1 MYEMRLDKNKESTT
15 SHTRE
20 IEDSRKAL
28 QLGIDLVKSA
38 KNEVLLIFST
48 AMAFHRQEKM
58 GIINMLQEIATRGV
72 PVRILTPKDDAIKE
86 LVESVNS
93 TNRFHVRFSM
103 PDLQSKITILIVD
116 KTHSLIVELKDDSK
130 ESSYDAMGL
139 STYTNSKTTVL
150 SYASIFESLWST
162 LELHENIKESNK
174 RLVRSNLQL
183 SLAEKKY
190 RNLYENSPS
199 MLRSITPDGILI
211 DCNKVYAKSLGYE
224 KEEAIGMS
232 IYEHTA
238 EGSVDDLRN
247 HMAKWKVTEHVS
259 TMELWMKRKDGIIFP
274 ALMVGTSLYD
284 ESGALIG
291 RTVALTNLTDI
302 HKARLQLQERE
313 VLLREQFEE
322 LKILNKKLEMQ
333 DRMQKEFINV
343 AAHELRTPI
352 QPIIGLAEVLRD
364 KEGEISSQTHLI
376 DTIIESGKRLRRMAE
391 NILDVTKIEGGA
403 LQIHKESINLKDL
416 LYDLFQDFYY
426 RLQSNYKEKRIKLK
440 LEVHDDILVMA
451 DRARITQVLMNLFN
465 NALKF
470 TDDGMIIITVEKNA
484 ESVTVQVRDTG
495 IGIEDSVMPLLFT
508 KFAACSKTGNGL
520 GLFISKSIIE
530 AHGGRMWAE
539 NNKQGHGSTFGFVLP
554 TQ

>member
-1 MYEMRLDKNKESTT
+1 MIIDPSQAETIH
-15 SHTRE
+15 HTQE
-20 IEDSRKAL
+20 IEDPRKAL
-28 QLGIDLVKSA
+28 QLGIDLVKAA
-38 KNEVLLIFST
+38 KSEILLIFST

-58 GIINMLQEIATRGV
+58 GVINLLQKIATEKDV
-72 PVRILTPKDDAIKE
+72 QVRILTPKDDTIKE
-86 LVESVNS
+86 LVENVN
-93 TNRFHVRFSM
+93 NIDRFHVRFSM
-103 PDLQSKITILIVD
+103 PDLQSKTTILVVD
-116 KTHSLIVELKDDSK
+116 KTHSLIVELKDDLK
-130 ESSYDAMGL
+130 NSSYDAMGL
-139 STYTNSKTTVL
+139 STYTNSKATVL

-199 MLRSITPDGILI
+199 MLRSITFDGILI
-211 DCNKVYAKSLGYE
+211 DCNKVYAKSLGYT

-238 EGSVDDLRN
+238 EGSIDDLRN
-247 HMAKWKVTEHVS
+247 HMEKWKVTQHVS
-259 TMELWMKRKDGIIFP
+259 QMELWMKRKDGIIFP
-274 ALMVGTSLYD
+274 ALMVGTSLYN
-284 ESGALIG
+284 ESGELTG

-302 HKARLQLQERE
+302 HKARMQLQERE
-313 VLLREQFEE
+313 VLMKEQFDE
-322 LKILNKKLEMQ
+322 LKILNKKLEIQ

-376 DTIIESGKRLRRMAE
+376 DTIIESGKRLRKVAE
-391 NILDVTKIEGGA
+391 NILDVTKIESGT
-403 LQIHKESINLKDL
+403 LQINKESINLKDL

-426 RLQSNYKEKRIKLK
+426 RLQSNYKEKHINLK
-440 LEVHDDILVMA
+440 LEVHDDIPVMA
-451 DRARITQVLMNLFN
+451 DRARLTQVLMNLFN

-470 TDDGMIIITVEKNA
+470 TDAGVIAIIVEKKIDNV
-484 ESVTVQVRDTG
+484 SVQIRDTG
-495 IGIEDSVMPLLFT
+495 IGIEDSVMPQLFT
-508 KFAACSKTGNGL
+508 KFATCSKTGTGL

-530 AHGGRMWAE
+530 AHGGHMWAE
-539 NNKQGHGSTFGFVLP
+539 NNKYGHGATFGFALP
-554 TQ
+554 AQ